1 MNFRNITA
9 AVATALLA
17 ACSTGASLTG
27 PTPTEEDFGNS
38 VDSLIKAQVVNPS
51 TLTNPSTAPVTG
63 VDPDYANNVVEAMRE
78 GVSKSESVRQPIQIR
93 VGGDGAN

>member
-1 MNFRNITA
+1 MNFRHIAA
-9 AVATALLA
+9 AVATAVLA
-17 ACSTGASLTG
+17 ACSTDTYLTG

-38 VDSLIKAQVVNPS
+38 VDSLIKAQVANPA

-63 VDPDYANNVVEAMRE
+63 VDSDYANNVVETLRE
-78 GVSKSESVRQPIQIR
+78 GVSKSESVREPIQIR